1 MERER
6 DIEAWLRK
14 RITGL
19 GGAFLKFVSPGWD
32 GAPDRLCLM
41 PDGRVIFVE
50 LKTSVGT
57 LAKIQKYQI
66 ARLRDLGQ
74 AVCIVYGEEGAAGFL
89 EDLRANQSPSKVYN
103 AEGFYEI

>member
-1 MERER
+1 MEREC

-14 RITGL
+14 RTAGL

-32 GAPDRLCLM
+32 GAPDRICLM

-50 LKTSVGT
+50 LKTSVGK

-74 AVCIVYGEEGAAGFL
+74 AVCIVYGDEGARRFY
-89 EDLRANQSPSKVYN
+89 EDLRLGEAPARVYD
-103 AEGFYEI
+103 AEGSYEI